1 MIPRRRDSPNAGWCA
16 LGAPGTCS
24 SGTRIAQ
31 CILVFREVI
40 PIGGIRRVRRST
52 TAVST
57 HPPFDPELSA
67 AMDALPAELLRPM
80 RAEDIPALRE
90 LLAQMI
96 PAGDD
101 TLRRDGAVELEERQ
115 IPGPAGARDLSV
127 LILRPAR
134 GRGGQGG
141 QEGFG
146 HALPG
151 VYHTHGGGMVMGT
164 NRTGADELA
173 MWVDEVGVVAV
184 SVEYRLAP
192 EHPHPA
198 PVEDCYAGL
207 VWTGEHCDELGIDPA
222 RLIIAGAS
230 AGGGLA
236 AGTALMARDRGGP
249 ALSHQMLMCPML
261 DDRGITVSSQE
272 LDGEG
277 VWDRTSNLTGWT
289 ALLGDARGGPD
300 VSPYAAPA
308 RAQDLT
314 RLPATFIDVGSV
326 ETFRDEDIEYAAR
339 LSRAGISVEFHLWP
353 GGFHGFDGMAPQTAL
368 AQAARATRL
377 GYLRRA
383 VGS

>member
-1 MIPRRRDSPNAGWCA
+1 M
-16 LGAPGTCS
+16 
-24 SGTRIAQ
+24 
-31 CILVFREVI
+31 
-40 PIGGIRRVRRST
+40 
-52 TAVST
+52 TAAST

-67 AMDALPAELLRPM
+67 MLATLPPELQHPLLL
-80 RAEDIPALRE
+80 EDIPAWREQIGLLPGGDE
-90 LLAQMI
+90 LL
-96 PAGDD
+96 G
-101 TLRRDGAVELEERQ
+101 RGGAVGLEERQ
-115 IPGPAGARDLSV
+115 IPGPEDAPDLSV

-134 GRGGQGG
+134 GSGPW
-141 QEGFG
+141 
-146 HALPG
+146 PG
-151 VYHTHGGGMVMGT
+151 IYYIHGGGMVLGS
-164 NRTGADELA
+164 NRTGAEELA
-173 MWVDEVGVVAV
+173 FWVDEIGAVGV

-207 VWTGEHCDELGIDPA
+207 AWTGKHADELGIDPA
-222 RLIIAGAS
+222 RLVS

-249 ALSHQMLMCPML
+249 ALSHQILMCPML
-261 DDRGITVSSQE
+261 DDRGVTPSSQE

-314 RLPATFIDVGSV
+314 GLPPAFVDVGSV

-339 LSRAGISVEFHLWP
+339 LSRAGVPVELHLWP
-353 GGFHGFDGMAPQTAL
+353 GGFHGFDLIAPQSAL
-368 AQAARATRL
+368 SQIARATRL
-377 GYLRRA
+377 AYLRRSLGA
-383 VGS
+383 

>member
-1 MIPRRRDSPNAGWCA
+1 M
-16 LGAPGTCS
+16 
-24 SGTRIAQ
+24 
-31 CILVFREVI
+31 
-40 PIGGIRRVRRST
+40 
-52 TAVST
+52 ST

-67 AMDALPAELLRPM
+67 ALAALPAEQLQPM
-80 RAEDIPALRE
+80 RAEDIPARRE
-90 LLAQMI
+90 LLAQI
-96 PAGDD
+96 STASDEA
-101 TLRRDGAVELEERQ
+101 LRRDGAVELEDRQ

-134 GRGGQGG
+134 GQAGRGRP
-141 QEGFG
+141 
-146 HALPG
+146 LPG
-151 VYHTHGGGMVMGT
+151 IYHTHGGGMVMGT
-164 NRTGADELA
+164 NRTGADQLA
-173 MWVDEVGVVAV
+173 LWVDVVGVVAV

-192 EHPHPA
+192 EHPFPA

-207 VWTGEHCDELGIDPA
+207 VWTGEHCDELGIDPS

-261 DDRGITVSSQE
+261 DDRGITPSSQE

-277 VWDRTSNLTGWT
+277 NWDRTSNLTGWT

-339 LSRAGISVEFHLWP
+339 LSRAGVSVEFHLWP

-368 AQAARATRL
+368 AQAARAARL